1 MEFLFIKRIVDK
13 NLFENNSKT
22 VIYNDL
28 FNYHSEKTELIKYSN
43 NNTDNENNKEKDKDD
58 YEFVSLTPLNEKE
71 EEEMNNYMTQV
82 KEEIVR
88 IEKVIEYMIVNI
100 PDIHKI
106 KLLNYKTY
114 DYDNTSKFIKSKV
127 KAKANNHNFDILKFI
142 LKNKINKDEVLM
154 KIKEMTVK
162 DVGSS
167 ISENKLTVYY
177 LIIKI
182 IEFYNIYNKCL
193 NYSLKLLEENP
204 CLYRDKDECL
214 SIIDKK
220 FINLTNDELNFYHH
234 DQIKNAYSAS
244 NKHGETIVLKR
255 GADKNFEI
263 LFK

>member
-13 NLFENNSKT
+13 TLFESKT
-22 VIYNDL
+22 IIYNDL

-43 NNTDNENNKEKDKDD
+43 NKTDDTNDENNKTDKDD

-71 EEEMNNYMTQV
+71 EEEMKTYLSEV
-82 KEEIVR
+82 KEEIAR

-127 KAKANNHNFDILKFI
+127 KAKANSHNFDIIKFI

-154 KIKEMTVK
+154 KIREMTVK

-167 ISENKLTVYY
+167 ISENKLAVYY

-182 IEFYNIYNKCL
+182 IEFYNIYYKCL

-204 CLYRDKDECL
+204 YIYKEKDECL

-220 FINLTNDELNFYHH
+220 FINLTNDELIFYHY
-234 DQIKNAYSAS
+234 DQIKNAYSTN
-244 NKHGETIVLKR
+244 NKHGEMIVVKR
-255 GADKNFEI
+255 GTDKNFEI

>member
-142 LKNKINKDEVLM
+142 LKNKINKDEVLITE
-154 KIKEMTVK
+154 KDGEIVFANIKSK
-162 DVGSS
+162 DVRKVKHNLNYKVDGQGGLLDILKYNNDIFICYTEDRGGGKTSTS
-167 ISENKLTVYY
+167 IAKATFTKENLNFK
-177 LIIKI
+177 
-182 IEFYNIYNKCL
+182 NIY
-193 NYSLKLLEENP
+193 
-204 CLYRDKDECL
+204 
-214 SIIDKK
+214 I
-220 FINLTNDELNFYHH
+220 
-234 DQIKNAYSAS
+234 
-244 NKHGETIVLKR
+244 
-255 GADKNFEI
+255 
-263 LFK
+263 